1 MRWMNIAGG
10 VVLALGLFV
19 LWLVYAIGIS
29 GNTDQRPF
37 AYMIIGVGV
46 LILVLSALLKN
57 RQ

>member
-19 LWLVYAIGIS
+19 LWLAYSIGIS

-46 LILVLSALLKN
+46 LILVLSAVLKKM
-57 RQ
+57 Q